1 MAEWFEDEN
10 FWITYAP
17 LMFDDARWAE
27 VPDVVDKILEL
38 SVNKWGLT
46 PFVNFSVLDICCGVG
61 RHSLELATRGY
72 KVTGI
77 DITNAYLEAAESS
90 ASSAGLDVEFIRA
103 DARSFSRPHAFD
115 LALNLYTSFGYF
127 AEPNDDL
134 RMLSVCAKNLKPGG
148 CFILETLGKEVA
160 LNHFIHREEFDR
172 AGWRVATEY
181 EISEDQ
187 RFQKNRWIL
196 DDGRQRVDRSFT
208 LRLYSKDEIT
218 AALTH
223 SGFRTIEVLGSF
235 DGRAY
240 DNDAETL
247 VAVARM

>member
-1 MAEWFEDEN
+1 MSEWFEDEN

-27 VPDVVDKILEL
+27 VPEVVDNILKL
-38 SVNKWGLT
+38 SANKWGET
-46 PFVNFSVLDICCGVG
+46 PIANILDICCGVG
-61 RHSLELATRGY
+61 RHSLELAARGY

-77 DITNAYLEAAESS
+77 DITKAYLEAAENS
-90 ASSAGLDVEFIRA
+90 AKSAGLEIEFIRA
-103 DARSFSRPHAFD
+103 DARSFARPQAFD
-115 LALNLYTSFGYF
+115 LAVNLYTSFGYF
-127 AEPNDDL
+127 AEAQDDI
-134 RMLSVCAKNLKPGG
+134 RMLSACAMNLKPGA

-160 LNHFIHREEFDR
+160 LNHFIHSEEFDR
-172 AGWRVATEY
+172 AGWMVATEY

-208 LRLYSKDEIT
+208 LRLYSRDEIT
-218 AALTH
+218 AALKH
-223 SGFRTIEVLGSF
+223 SGFRTVGVLGGF

-240 DNDAETL
+240 DADAETL